1 MCRWIAYSGEP
12 IFIEELVT
20 LPEQSLIV
28 QSRASREAK
37 STINADGFGLGWYAD
52 RPEPGVFRDLRP
64 AWSDENLLSLARQIR
79 SRLFFAHVRASTG
92 TAIMRANCHP
102 FSHGRWMFMHNG
114 GIGDWDEVRRAVEGG
129 IPDALFRHRGGTTD
143 SEAMFLLLL
152 ANGLEADPPGAF
164 RRTIGFVEGVMA
176 RAGISAPLRV
186 TAAAADGRN
195 VYALRYST
203 LIAPE
208 TLYVRRLNRAN
219 GHLMASEPLDE
230 GRVDWEAVPPQSFAV
245 LGPDGVR
252 IEAFRPERS
261 PRA

>member
-37 STINADGFGLGWYAD
+37 STINADGFGLGWYAE

-102 FSHGRWMFMHNG
+102 FSLGAWMFMHNG
-114 GIGDWDEVRRAVEGG
+114 GIGDWEDVRRPIEAG
-129 IPDALFRHRGGTTD
+129 IPDALFKHRGGTTD
-143 SEAMFLLLL
+143 SEALFLLLL
-152 ANGLEADPPGAF
+152 ANGLDEDPQGAF
-164 RRTIGFVEGVMA
+164 RRTIGFVEAIMA
-176 RAGISAPLRV
+176 RAGIAKPLRV
-186 TAAAADGRN
+186 TAAATNGSK

-203 LIAPE
+203 LITPE
-208 TLYVRRLNRAN
+208 TLYVRKVKRAD
-219 GHLMASEPLDE
+219 GHLMASEPLDK
-230 GRVDWEAVPPQSFAV
+230 GRLDWEAVPAQSLAV
-245 LGPDGVR
+245 LDATGVR
-252 IEAFRPERS
+252 IEAFSPER
-261 PRA
+261 P

>member
-37 STINADGFGLGWYAD
+37 STVNADGFGLGWYSERA
-52 RPEPGVFRDLRP
+52 EPGVFRDLRP

-102 FSHGRWMFMHNG
+102 FSLGPWMFMHNG
-114 GIGDWDEVRRAVEGG
+114 GIGDWFEVRRQIEAG
-129 IPDALFRHRGGTTD
+129 IPDELFRQRGGTTD
-143 SEAMFLLLL
+143 SEALFLLLL
-152 ANGLEADPPGAF
+152 ANGLEQDPPGAF
-164 RRTIGFVEGVMA
+164 RRTIGFVEDVMA
-176 RAGISAPLRV
+176 HAGITKPLRV
-186 TAAAADGRN
+186 TAAATDGRAI
-195 VYALRYST
+195 YALRYST
-203 LIAPE
+203 LITPE
-208 TLYVRRLNRAN
+208 TLYVRKLKRAD

-230 GRVDWEAVPPQSFAV
+230 GRLDWEAVPAQSFAV
-245 LGPDGVR
+245 LSPTGVK
-252 IEAFRPERS
+252 IEAFS
-261 PRA
+261 PLPPA

>member
-37 STINADGFGLGWYAD
+37 SIVNADGFGLGWYAE

-102 FSHGRWMFMHNG
+102 FSVGQWMFMHNG
-114 GIGDWDEVRRAVEGG
+114 GIGDWEAVRRPIEAG

-143 SEAMFLLLL
+143 SEALFLLLL
-152 ANGLEADPPGAF
+152 ANGLDQDPAGAF
-164 RRTIGFVEGVMA
+164 RRTISFVETVMA
-176 RAGISAPLRV
+176 QAGVAKPLRV
-186 TAAAADGRN
+186 TAAASNGTT
-195 VYALRYST
+195 VFALRYST
-203 LIAPE
+203 LITPE
-208 TLYVRRLNRAN
+208 TLYVRKLRRAD
-219 GHLMASEPLDE
+219 GHLMASEPLDA
-230 GRVDWEAVPPQSFAV
+230 GRTDWEAVPVQSFAV
-245 LGPDGVR
+245 LEPARVH
-252 IEAFRPERS
+252 IEAFSPERS
-261 PRA
+261 A

>member
-1 MCRWIAYSGEP
+1 MCRWIAYTGEP

-37 STINADGFGLGWYAD
+37 STINADGFGLGWYSE

-102 FSHGRWMFMHNG
+102 FSLGSWMFMHNG
-114 GIGDWDEVRRAVEGG
+114 GIGDWDEIRRPIEAG
-129 IPDALFRHRGGTTD
+129 IPDALFKHRGGTTD
-143 SEAMFLLLL
+143 SEALFLLLL
-152 ANGLEADPPGAF
+152 ANGLDEDPPGAF

-176 RAGISAPLRV
+176 RAGITKPLRV
-186 TAAAADGRN
+186 TAAATDGTTIF
-195 VYALRYST
+195 ALRYST
-203 LIAPE
+203 LITPE
-208 TLYVRRLNRAN
+208 TLYVRKVRRAD

-230 GRVDWEAVPPQSFAV
+230 GRLDWEAVPPQSFAM
-245 LGPDGVR
+245 LGPAGVR
-252 IEAFRPERS
+252 IEAFSPERLG
-261 PRA
+261 